1 MRYETLPLGFV
12 SDKLAMGDT
21 VFWGH
26 SYRYIREGIK
36 TGLIGG
42 GKMKVIKR
50 TKSLENCPIIILEKT
65 YQDWQIHQ
73 GLRK

>member
-1 MRYETLPLGFV
+1 
-12 SDKLAMGDT
+12 
-21 VFWGH
+21 
-26 SYRYIREGIK
+26 
-36 TGLIGG
+36 
-42 GKMKVIKR
+42 MKVIKR